1 MRSIIGNKRMTAMK
15 FLTFFILIFILG
27 CSPHLG
33 EVWYSQIKDKD
44 KFISKDYSVN
54 DTIYLKYY
62 AMGTWL
68 GPASMK
74 RRASEQLDFSKDT
87 VWGNIVAAMN
97 RTNLPFKISENPT
110 YIEIPDLYYQRI
122 DSTFIKQHILKV
134 RNEEDSKKTILIPLI
149 RYSSVYNNEINA
161 GLTAGSISPSGR
173 LEHAIMKTVGI
184 YLLKNDEL
192 IYFSAAGKRDTLTRE
207 PSEPYRYHFPQE
219 LWDTLVYMSTR
230 DYVERMK

>member
-1 MRSIIGNKRMTAMK
+1 MRFIIGNKRMTLMK

-27 CSPHLG
+27 CGPHLG

-44 KFISKDYSVN
+44 KFISKDYSAN

-97 RTNLPFKISENPT
+97 RTNLPFKISDNPT

-122 DSTFIKQHILKV
+122 DSAFVKEYILKV
-134 RNEEDSKKTILIPLI
+134 RSKEDTDKTIIVPLI
-149 RYSSVYNNEINA
+149 RYSSVYMNEINA
-161 GLTAGSISPSGR
+161 GLTAGSISPSGK
-173 LEHAIMKTVGI
+173 LEHTIWHLVS
-184 YLLKNDEL
+184 LCVLKDDEL
-192 IYFSAAGKRDTLTRE
+192 MYFSAAGKRDTLTRN

-230 DYVERMK
+230 DYVERMR